1 MRCVTA
7 RAVVTSCSI
16 PFMGSGTTILAA
28 ERVGRRG
35 YGLEIDPLYVDAA
48 VRRWQTFTKRD
59 AILKATGQT
68 FDEVAAARSSKQV
81 AEDEMTAKTRQRRS
95 RPRVRIK
102 KPSRKTLRLATASRL
117 GSISSS
123 PDRAAIRRV
132 GPKGAKNES
141 TILREI
147 FERKIDT
154 RSGDRVRKIT
164 VLEGIL
170 LRITEDSLKGNTK
183 SAAFLLNRYAVM
195 VSGEL
200 QRHDIS
206 DDDREVLEAFA
217 QRIEAQRAIKEEK
230 P

>member
-1 MRCVTA
+1 M
-7 RAVVTSCSI
+7 
-16 PFMGSGTTILAA
+16 
-28 ERVGRRG
+28 
-35 YGLEIDPLYVDAA
+35 
-48 VRRWQTFTKRD
+48 
-59 AILKATGQT
+59 
-68 FDEVAAARSSKQV
+68 SK
-81 AEDEMTAKTRQRRS
+81 TPRQRRS
-95 RPRVRIK
+95 LPRVRIK
-102 KPSRKTLRLATASRL
+102 KTATKV
-117 GSISSS
+117 SS
-123 PDRAAIRRV
+123 PENGV
-132 GPKGAKNES
+132 GYGKPPLQHQFKPGRTGNPMGRPKGAKNES

-200 QRHDIS
+200 QRHDLS